1 MAELVVR
8 CGSRVCDV
16 GLRLMFCAS
25 QSPERAFVV
34 RVSYLEI
41 YNNQLTD
48 LLSKS
53 GTRENKVFSFSI
65 LFSDLK

>member
-1 MAELVVR
+1 
-8 CGSRVCDV
+8 
-16 GLRLMFCAS
+16 MFCAS